1 MQAQSHTEKLGNET
15 TQVVT
20 SQQLAVDPV
29 EELRRRLGKL
39 DPMQVK
45 IWQQMTPVQRLDIAF
60 QAYQFVLDMVR
71 FTEQQRN
78 PQLSS
83 EELAWR
89 IMRRMQGNPKLGR
102 ANHESSQRS

>member
-1 MQAQSHTEKLGNET
+1 MQAQNYIEKMESKI
-15 TQVVT
+15 TQIET
-20 SQQLAVDPV
+20 SQQLTVDPV

-45 IWQQMTPVQRLDIAF
+45 IWRQMTPVQRLDIAF

-89 IMRRMQGNPKLGR
+89 VIRRVQGNPKLGR
-102 ANHESSQRS
+102 ANNESSQRS